1 MAIIRLPQLNLLL
14 NKEHKDIIEFL
25 IELENNNRSI
35 KSVARILNRY
45 LDEHMSH
52 EEDYMLNIGYPEK
65 LFTEHKSEH
74 SQMRLFFQDKIDSN
88 DKIELVRSCF
98 VIHINKF
105 DNLLSEW
112 VKRQ

>member
-1 MAIIRLPQLNLLL
+1 MTIIKLPQLNSLLD
-14 NKEHKDIIEFL
+14 KEHKEIIEFL

-35 KSVARILNRY
+35 GSVARILNRY
-45 LDEHMSH
+45 LDEHMNH
-52 EEDYMLNIGYPEK
+52 EEDYMLDIGYPEK
-65 LFTEHKSEH
+65 LFIKHKAEH

-88 DKIELVRSCF
+88 DKLELARSYF
-98 VIHINKF
+98 VTHINKF